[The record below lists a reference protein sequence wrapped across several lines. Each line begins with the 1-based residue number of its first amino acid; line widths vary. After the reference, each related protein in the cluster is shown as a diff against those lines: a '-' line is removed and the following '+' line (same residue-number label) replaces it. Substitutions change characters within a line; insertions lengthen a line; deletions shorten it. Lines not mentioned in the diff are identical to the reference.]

1 VFQYPGDAMPF
12 MRSFFVGIAAC
23 VAAVFLAMVAAVQA
37 ADTTTFM
44 PDAGYVDPIYDSPLF
59 NFEGF
64 YAGALVGAGWYQAP
78 TGIVGSVGF
87 VAGANFGLT
96 DSLLLGAEF
105 QADAFFNGGGFNS
118 YDALFKGHLGTYLT
132 DSSVV
137 YGALGAGLS
146 QGTTSYVLGG
156 GVEAAMMG
164 NLSARGEILGIG
176 PWGAMPNGAKINAGV
191 IWHMN

>member
-1 VFQYPGDAMPF
+1 MPY
-12 MRSFFVGIAAC
+12 MRSFFVGAAAC
-23 VAAVFLAMVAAVQA
+23 VAAVFLAMAAAVQA
-37 ADTTTFM
+37 ADPGFM
-44 PDAGYVDPIYDSPLF
+44 PDAGYVDPIYESPLF

-64 YAGALVGAGWYQAP
+64 YAGALVGAGWYTAP
-78 TGIVGSVGF
+78 TGIVGSVGV

-96 DSLLLGAEF
+96 DSMLVGAEF

-132 DSSVV
+132 DSSIV

-164 NLSARGEILGIG
+164 NLSARGELLGVG
-176 PWGAMPNGAKINAGV
+176 PWGGMPNGAKINAGL